1 MRLFIAVNF
10 SEPVKDRL
18 TGWIQKLK
26 EYGAG
31 GNFSRRENLHLTLA
45 FIGETDN
52 VEKVR
57 QAMDKVSA
65 EPFVLTVGGLGC
77 FRRNGGNICWAGVE
91 KNDTLL
97 SVHSQ
102 LCSALRFAGYS
113 IENREFKPHLT
124 LGREVVFPSGFSIRD
139 FEGRISPLTEQVR
152 KISLMKSERIG
163 GKLIYTEIY
172 EKRLEPRENR

>member
-10 SEPVKDRL
+10 SEPVRDSL

-26 EYGAG
+26 DCGAS

-45 FIGETDN
+45 FIGETDK

-65 EPFVLTVGGLGC
+65 EPFALTVGGLGR
-77 FRRNGGNICWAGVE
+77 FRRNGGDICWAGVE
-91 KNDTLL
+91 KNEALL
-97 SVHSQ
+97 SVHNQ
-102 LCSALRFAGYS
+102 LCSALRLAGFP

-124 LGREVVFPSGFSIRD
+124 LGREVVFPSGFSFRD
-139 FEGRISPLTEQVR
+139 FAGRIAPMTEQVW

-163 GKLIYTEIY
+163 GKLTYTEIY